1 MTTKK
6 PAARTRAVAAVK
18 KVPVAKKTPV
28 AKKAPAARKAPAS
41 KAAPAKQA
49 STARKA
55 PSARKALSVRKAPQ
69 TKKAPTSGKAP
80 ARRARPQ
87 AGGPSAP
94 AATATAARGGNDIL
108 RVAVTFRRRDDQDGP
123 TRFGARM
130 SADTVAAFIP
140 DPAQVDLALAELA
153 RRGFVLTGRG
163 ELSASM
169 RCTRREFEAV
179 FGTRLER
186 MKAPGGADAQFQSIL
201 YPPENATWS
210 PDPLVQ
216 ALLDDVYIQWP
227 HIYLAAG
234 TGKAGKRRKDGQSV
248 KSTKNN
254 KNSKAGKG
262 SKTTGKGRSKAAGI
276 SPVPP
281 ALPYFHLVAPGDL
294 VSQLNAGAAHRRGL
308 TGKGVRV
315 VMIDSGFDH
324 SHPYFA
330 AHGYK
335 SSVVLAPGAADR
347 RRDGN
352 GHGTGESANI
362 FAIAPDV
369 TFIGVKLD
377 NEADPQAGASVL
389 EGLQEALKHDPHV
402 ISVSLGYDLRG
413 SGNAPLT
420 TLPNSLV
427 ALEAE
432 IQAAVRRG
440 IVIVFS
446 AGNGHYAFPG
456 QMPDVISAGGVYV
469 DESGAMQASDYASA
483 FLSRIYSGRSV
494 PDVCGLVGM
503 RPHASYIALPIPPG
517 CEIDRDG
524 AEHDGTAAD
533 DGWGV
538 FSGTSAAAPQLA
550 GLCALLRQANPALSP
565 GEIKALLRRTARDVI
580 TGHANPASDPA
591 GRGVA
596 AGQGEDGATGAGL
609 VDAGAALRQFR

>member
-1 MTTKK
+1 MTTKAPTTKKAAKKRTARAAKATEAAKATKK
-6 PAARTRAVAAVK
+6 PAERRA
-18 KVPVAKKTPV
+18 AKP
-28 AKKAPAARKAPAS
+28 AKKAEKKAEKKRVTKKRVTKRPAMKKAA
-41 KAAPAKQA
+41 AAPARVETGA
-49 STARKA
+49 AAVA
-55 PSARKALSVRKAPQ
+55 P
-69 TKKAPTSGKAP
+69 
-80 ARRARPQ
+80 
-87 AGGPSAP
+87 
-94 AATATAARGGNDIL
+94 RGADDADTIL

-130 SADTVAAFIP
+130 SAETVGAFIP
-140 DPAQVDLALAELA
+140 DPAQVDLVLAELT

-169 RCTRREFEAV
+169 RCTCRAFESV

-186 MKAPGGADAQFQSIL
+186 MRAPGGAAAQFQSIL
-201 YPPENATWS
+201 YPPDDAPWN

-216 ALLDDVYIQWP
+216 AMLDDVYIQWP
-227 HIYLAAG
+227 HIYMAG
-234 TGKAGKRRKDGQSV
+234 RSERPPARRTDRKKG
-248 KSTKNN
+248 
-254 KNSKAGKG
+254 KNSGKG
-262 SKTTGKGRSKAAGI
+262 KERSSGKGKGKSSAGGI

-281 ALPYFHLVAPGDL
+281 PIPYYHLAAPADL
-294 VSQLNAGAAHRRGL
+294 AARLNAASAHKRGL
-308 TGKGVRV
+308 AGKGVRV

-324 SHPYFA
+324 SHPYFSS
-330 AHGYK
+330 HGYR
-335 SSVVLAPGAADR
+335 SSVVLAAGAADR

-352 GHGTGESANI
+352 GHGTGESANV

-377 NEADPQAGASVL
+377 NEADPGAGASVL
-389 EGLQEALKHDPHV
+389 EGLQEALKHDPQV

-413 SGNAPLT
+413 NGNQPLNR
-420 TLPNSLV
+420 LPNSLV

-440 IVIVFS
+440 ITIVFS

-456 QMPDVISAGGVYV
+456 QMPDVISAGGVFV
-469 DESGAMQASDYASA
+469 AEDGAMQASDYASA
-483 FLSRIYSGRSV
+483 FTSRIYSGRSV

-524 AEHDGTAAD
+524 SAHDGTGPD

-550 GLCALLRQANPALSP
+550 GLCALLLAVDP
-565 GEIKALLRRTARDVI
+565 GLGPRDIKAILRRTARDVI
-580 TGHANPASDPA
+580 EGRANPASDPA
-591 GRGVA
+591 GHGVP
-596 AGQGEDGATGAGL
+596 AGTGEDGATGAGL
-609 VDAGAALRQFR
+609 VDAGAALRQLR

>member
-1 MTTKK
+1 MK
-6 PAARTRAVAAVK
+6 PYD
-18 KVPVAKKTPV
+18 
-28 AKKAPAARKAPAS
+28 
-41 KAAPAKQA
+41 
-49 STARKA
+49 
-55 PSARKALSVRKAPQ
+55 PSDK
-69 TKKAPTSGKAP
+69 
-80 ARRARPQ
+80 
-87 AGGPSAP
+87 AGGGAGRS
-94 AATATAARGGNDIL
+94 GSDEVL
-108 RVAVTFRRRDDQDGP
+108 RVAVTFRRRDAGEGP

-130 SADTVAAFIP
+130 SAETVGAFIP
-140 DPAQVDLALAELA
+140 DPTQVDLALAELS

-169 RCTRREFEAV
+169 RCTRREFEEV
-179 FGTRLER
+179 FGTKLKR
-186 MKAPGGADAQFQSIL
+186 MPAPGGEAAQFRSVL
-201 YPPENATWS
+201 FPPEGAPWN

-227 HIYLAAG
+227 HIYLARAG
-234 TGKAGKRRKDGQSV
+234 RPASGQPATDGRDAGRTKRP
-248 KSTKNN
+248 
-254 KNSKAGKG
+254 A
-262 SKTTGKGRSKAAGI
+262 RSKAKQKSTGRATPARKAAAKPATGGQGRGRGRGAADLP
-276 SPVPP
+276 SAVPP
-281 ALPYFHLVAPGDL
+281 PIPYFHLVAPAGIAGH
-294 VSQLNAGAAHRRGL
+294 LNATSAHRRGI

-324 SHPYFA
+324 SHPYFSS
-330 AHGYK
+330 HGYR

-352 GHGTGESANI
+352 GHGTGESANV
-362 FAIAPDV
+362 FAIAPDA

-413 SGNAPLT
+413 QRNEPLDA
-420 TLPNSLV
+420 LPNSLV

-440 IVIVFS
+440 ITIVFS

-456 QMPDVISAGGVYV
+456 QMPDVISAGGVFIA
-469 DESGAMQASDYASA
+469 DDGAMQASDYASA
-483 FLSRIYSGRSV
+483 FLSRIYSGRTV

-503 RPHASYIALPIPPG
+503 RPHANYIALPIPPG
-517 CEIDRDG
+517 CEIDRLG
-524 AEHDGTAAD
+524 ASHDGTAPD

-550 GLCALLRQANPALSP
+550 GLCALLLDAAP
-565 GEIKALLRRTARDVI
+565 GLGPRDIKAILRRTARDVI
-580 TGHANPASDPA
+580 EGRANPASDPA

-596 AGQGEDGATGAGL
+596 AGTGEDGATGAGL
-609 VDAGAALRQFR
+609 VDADAALRQLG